1 MIQLRKIIKE
11 NDPILRKKSVD
22 VSFPLSEEDIST
34 IEYLSEYLEFA
45 SVEENC
51 EKYGLRAGVGL
62 AAPQIGVNKK
72 MVAIRIDMFDK
83 NDKLITKRYAFINP
97 KIVSH
102 STSKTAL
109 RSGEGC
115 LSVDNDREGYVYR
128 HSFVTVQAYN
138 YLTKENV
145 RIKFR
150 GYEAIVVQHELDH
163 LEGILY
169 FDHINK
175 TKPFDEIQ
183 GATLL

>member
-1 MIQLRKIIKE
+1 MLELRKIIKE

-22 VSFPLSEEDIST
+22 VTFPLSEEDEAT
-34 IEYLSEYLEFA
+34 IKYLSEYLEFA
-45 SVEENC
+45 SDEENC
-51 EKYGLRAGVGL
+51 KKYGLRAGVGL
-62 AAPQIGVNKK
+62 AAPQVGVNKK
-72 MVAIRIDMFDK
+72 MAAIRIDMYDK

-97 KIVSH
+97 KIISH
-102 STSKTAL
+102 STNKTAL
-109 RSGEGC
+109 HSGEGC

-128 HSFVTVQAYN
+128 YSFVTVQAYD
-138 YLTKENV
+138 YLTKQNV
-145 RIKFR
+145 KIKFR

-175 TKPFDEIQ
+175 KKPFEELE

>member
-1 MIQLRKIIKE
+1 MFELRKIIKE

-22 VSFPLSEEDIST
+22 VEFPLSDEDKST
-34 IEYLSEYLEFA
+34 IEYLSEHLEFT

-83 NDKLITKRYAFINP
+83 NDNIITKRYAFINP
-97 KIVSH
+97 RIISH
-102 STSKTAL
+102 STNKAAL
-109 RSGEGC
+109 KGGEGC

-128 HSFVTVQAYN
+128 HAFVTVQAYN

-145 RIKFR
+145 KIKFR

-169 FDHINK
+169 FDRINK
-175 TKPFDEIQ
+175 KKPFEELE